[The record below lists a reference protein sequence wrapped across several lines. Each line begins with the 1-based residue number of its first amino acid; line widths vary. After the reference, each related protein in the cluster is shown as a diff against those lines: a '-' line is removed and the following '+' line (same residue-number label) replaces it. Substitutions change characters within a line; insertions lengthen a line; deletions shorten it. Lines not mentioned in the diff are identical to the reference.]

1 MKSCILILRNFITL
15 STIFIPLRAF
25 DLTAAKDH
33 TAWYIFIHGI
43 ESGPSHR
50 VRYVTVREMLLWNV
64 GLKNFAHRNFSLSEI
79 Q

>member
-1 MKSCILILRNFITL
+1 MKSRILILRNFISLSTTNISL
-15 STIFIPLRAF
+15 STIF
-25 DLTAAKDH
+25 
-33 TAWYIFIHGI
+33 WYIFIRGI
-43 ESGPSHR
+43 VSGPSHR